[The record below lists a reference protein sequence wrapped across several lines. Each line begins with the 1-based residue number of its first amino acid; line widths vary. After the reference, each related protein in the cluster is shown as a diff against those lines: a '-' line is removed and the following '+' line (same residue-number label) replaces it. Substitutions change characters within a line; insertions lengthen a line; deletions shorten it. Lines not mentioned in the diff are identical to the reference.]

1 MPSEKQ
7 AESKKTADKKVY
19 SEKDFFIVGIGASAG
34 GLEAYET
41 FFRNMPEKNGM
52 AFILV
57 CHLDPKH
64 VSIMP
69 QLLQKY
75 TEMRVFQAEDGMKV
89 QPDSVY
95 IIPPNKNMGILHK
108 TIQLVEPCGSRLP
121 IDFFFRTLAE
131 DQGRNAVCIIL
142 SGTGSDGTLGLK
154 AVKGEAGLVVV
165 QDESSAK
172 YNGMP
177 RSATATG
184 LADYILPPEKM
195 PEQLVRYARHATLRF
210 SSIKISEEGEIPDAL
225 QKIYILL
232 RTRTG
237 QDFSSYKQN
246 TICRRIERRMN
257 VHQFDNISAYVRYLQ
272 ENANE
277 TQTLFKELLI
287 GVTNFFRDP
296 EAFETLRQKALYD
309 ILKNKSPDDS
319 IRVWVPG
326 CSTGEEAYS
335 LAILMYEILTELHRN
350 INVQIFA
357 TDIDNDAVERARV
370 GIYPLS
376 VSADMS
382 ETRVKQFFIKDG
394 DEYRIR
400 KNIREMLV
408 FAPHNIIKDPPFT
421 KLDMLCCRNLLIYL
435 NSEMQKKLLPL
446 FHYSI
451 LPEGLLFLGSSE
463 TIGNCGDLFS
473 PADTKWKIY
482 KRRYSEASS
491 RPTLDFP
498 IPYHATETSESQTTK
513 ELAAPPPI
521 SFNLLK

>member
-1 MPSEKQ
+1 MSSEKQ
-7 AESKKTADKKVY
+7 EKSKKTADNTAY
-19 SEKDFFIVGIGASAG
+19 SERDFFIVGIGASAG

-41 FFRNMPEKNGM
+41 FFRNMPGKNGM

-75 TEMRVFQAEDGMKV
+75 TQMRVFQAEDGMKV

-95 IIPPNKNMGILHK
+95 VIPPNKNLGILNR
-108 TIQLVEPCGSRLP
+108 TIQLIEPCGSRLP
-121 IDFFFRTLAE
+121 IDFFFSTLAE

-142 SGTGSDGTLGLK
+142 SGTLGLK

-177 RSATATG
+177 RSAIATG
-184 LADYILPPEKM
+184 LADYILPSEKM
-195 PEQLVRYARHATLRF
+195 PEQLLKYARHTTLKF
-210 SSIKISEEGEIPDAL
+210 HAIKISEEGEIPSAL

-232 RTRTG
+232 RIRTG

-257 VHQFDNISAYVRYLQ
+257 IHQLDSISEYVRYLQ
-272 ENANE
+272 ENTNE
-277 TQTLFKELLI
+277 VQTLFKELLI

-296 EAFETLRQKALYD
+296 EAFEVLRQKTLYE

-319 IRVWVPG
+319 VRVWVPG

-335 LAILMYEILTELHRN
+335 LAILIYEILNELHRN
-350 INVQIFA
+350 TNVQIFA
-357 TDIDNDAVERARV
+357 TDIDNDAVEKARS
-370 GIYPLS
+370 GIYPLTI
-376 VSADMS
+376 SADMS

-451 LPEGLLFLGSSE
+451 LPEGLLFLGYSE

-473 PADTKWKIY
+473 PADIKWKIY
-482 KRRYSEASS
+482 KRRHSETST
-491 RPTLDFP
+491 RPILNFP
-498 IPYHATETSESQTTK
+498 IPNHTETPESQVTK
-513 ELAAPPPI
+513 ELAAPPPYL
-521 SFNLLK
+521 STY